1 MPRARVVQ
9 AVVKECSA
17 SSAGR
22 AAAAVGTCLPPIV
35 Q

>member
-1 MPRARVVQ
+1 MAGTLVIK
-9 AVVKECSA
+9 AAVKECTA

-22 AAAAVGTCLPPIV
+22 AAAAVETCLPPIA